1 MRDRK
6 LEKNISRLESLIEQ
20 WKQLSQFLDR
30 GFRPE
35 PIESRDEAAFLEL
48 KSNIAREYELLM
60 TTLGTI
66 AERDEKVL
74 RLLNVAPSLQSLREL
89 EEGIDKKI
97 VGDWHSVFIA
107 MQALLGRLKGRQ
119 ATLAGISSLRMGMV
133 RVLGNPLVVILF
145 AIAAGY
151 GIYQFVDIWVPRMQ
165 HFLEQ
170 TQK

>member
-1 MRDRK
+1 MRDPK
-6 LEKNISRLESLIEQ
+6 LEKNIGRLELLIEQ
-20 WKQLSQFLDR
+20 WKKMSQFLDK
-30 GFRPE
+30 GFQQQ
-35 PIESRDEAAFLEL
+35 PIEAQEEAAFLEL

-74 RLLNVAPSLQSLREL
+74 RLLNVAQSLQSLREL
-89 EEGIDKKI
+89 EEGMDKKV

-119 ATLAGISSLRMGMV
+119 ATLAGISSFRMGVV
-133 RVLGNPLVVILF
+133 RVLGNPLILLAF

-151 GIYQFVDIWVPRMQ
+151 GIYRFVDDWAPRTQ
-165 HFLEQ
+165 YFLEQ
-170 TQK
+170 SHK